1 MKGIECITAHNAGC
15 LSKKCSKHMDDL
27 HDWSDPVDQLAISVP
42 IIFKLLRLLSEYYKD
57 LIGGTAA
64 FELISEFVFGE
75 VDTRLFGVF
84 LQCIVEDKFEPGCR

>member
-1 MKGIECITAHNAGC
+1 MGCFTAHNAGC
-15 LSKKCSKHMDDL
+15 LSKKSSKHMNDL
-27 HDWSDPVDQLAISVP
+27 HDWCDPVDQLAISLS
-42 IIFKLLRLLSEYYKD
+42 IFFELLRLVSEYYKD

-84 LQCIVEDKFEPGCR
+84 LQRVVEYKFEPGCG